1 MPYVSDTEF
10 LREADDEAWRGDD
23 EAVPGPI
30 YQRQFG
36 GFAAPFVSPPRPIS
50 GLAGGTVNTPAG
62 QAQVRF
68 DKPLAT
74 KESVDELAKELKKE
88 LASQAAAIKKI
99 DQTVDKNTAILD
111 KKVATVQSTVKK
123 GLDNVQQMSILPM
136 LLSKPPQITSLRWD
150 AAQGANAFGASGT
163 AAVASGGTTYA
174 SDSNLG
180 LMLILMMSGG
190 FGGGSGESSGDSSNM
205 LLLALA
211 LQVPEAPA
219 MLRRVR
225 RVFRA

>member
-1 MPYVSDTEF
+1 MPYVRDDTEF
-10 LREADDEAWRGDD
+10 LREADDEAWRDD
-23 EAVPGPI
+23 GEAVPGPV

-36 GFAAPFVSPPRPIS
+36 GFAAPFVSPARPIS

-88 LASQAAAIKKI
+88 LATQAAAIKKV

-123 GLDNVQQMSILPM
+123 GLESVQQMSILPM
-136 LLSKPPQITSLRWD
+136 LLSKPPQVTSLTWD
-150 AAQGANAFGASGT
+150 GAALAGDFAGGKT
-163 AAVASGGTTYA
+163 AKVNKDATTYA
-174 SDSNLG
+174 SDNNLG
-180 LMLILMMSGG
+180 LLLVLMMSGG
-190 FGGGSGESSGDSSNM
+190 LGGGSGESSGDSSNM
-205 LLLALA
+205 MLLALA
-211 LQVPEAPA
+211 LSGA
-219 MLRRVR
+219 
-225 RVFRA
+225 